1 MVDTVG
7 AAVGGTGGAQGP
19 KQLWT
24 TVEEHQRRSEAR
36 RRCIVG
42 ELTDATEEPASGPFF
57 IQ

>member
-7 AAVGGTGGAQGP
+7 AAVGVTGGAQGP
-19 KQLWT
+19 KQPWT
-24 TVEEHQRRSEAR
+24 TIEEHQRRSEAR

-42 ELTDATEEPASGPFF
+42 ELEEATEEPASGPVF